1 MTRVSSSLAELVELL
16 NDGIAFYQDAAGKVG
31 DPALSE
37 LMQKMSYLKKAIAA
51 DLNAE
56 IALEGELPRDQGSW
70 FGGMRRTYADLLS
83 RFGDRDSER
92 DLIAQLEEHED
103 RLLAAFREAT
113 LGDASARVR
122 DLALNYFPEIEAMHA
137 RMRDLKQGGGAQ
149 GGGAAAGKT

>member
-1 MTRVSSSLAELVELL
+1 MSKVSSSLSELVELL
-16 NDGIAFYQDAAGKVG
+16 NDGIAFYQDAAGKVS

-56 IALEGELPRDQGSW
+56 IALEGESPREQGSW
-70 FGGMRRTYADLLS
+70 FGSMRRTYSDLMS

-92 DLIAQLEEHED
+92 DLVAQLEEHED

-113 LGDASARVR
+113 LGDSSARVR

-137 RMRDLKQGGGAQ
+137 RMRDLKQGGGSQA
-149 GGGAAAGKT
+149 GGSAGDKR

>member
-1 MTRVSSSLAELVELL
+1 MTKVSSSLSELVELL

-31 DPALSE
+31 DPALAE
-37 LMQKMSYLKKAIAA
+37 LMQKMGYLKKAIAA

-56 IALEGELPRDQGSW
+56 IALEGEAPREHGSW
-70 FGGMRRTYADLLS
+70 FGSMRRTYADLLT
-83 RFGDRDSER
+83 RFGERDSDRD
-92 DLIAQLEEHED
+92 LVAQLEEHED

-137 RMRDLKQGGGAQ
+137 RMRELKQR
-149 GGGAAAGKT
+149 GGAAPGHG